1 MGKQQ
6 LEHSLPA
13 LIQSM
18 LWHFQQAWVSRRPSI
33 KQPSCTVLM
42 AASETAATITVL
54 PAPQESQPNY
64 EEVPHGAKGNFA
76 LFPVS
81 KFPAPREKPFSL
93 VISPLT
99 SRTWEE
105 DEGEIMWDFPHV
117 QLFVQ
122 PLPQGPFGKKLDFT
136 WFMAKMEIQQKLK

>member
-18 LWHFQQAWVSRRPSI
+18 LWHFQQAWTSRRPSI
-33 KQPSCTVLM
+33 KQPSSTVLM

-81 KFPAPREKPFSL
+81 MFPAATEKTLFPC
-93 VISPLT
+93 
-99 SRTWEE
+99 
-105 DEGEIMWDFPHV
+105 DFP
-117 QLFVQ
+117 LN
-122 PLPQGPFGKKLDFT
+122 T
-136 WFMAKMEIQQKLK
+136 

>member
-1 MGKQQ
+1 MMGKQQ

-81 KFPAPREKPFSL
+81 KFPAPREKPYSL

-99 SRTWEE
+99 PRT
-105 DEGEIMWDFPHV
+105 
-117 QLFVQ
+117 
-122 PLPQGPFGKKLDFT
+122 
-136 WFMAKMEIQQKLK
+136 